1 MEQGNS
7 IRSLILSMAKNGIQ
21 CSSIQ
26 EGVVIKAAPLTIS
39 LVNDKKIILTDD
51 DLIVPN
57 HLTDYKVK
65 IDIKKEWSTENEN
78 GCSEKPL
85 IHSHKIKGEKEMI
98 VKNALKVGDKVDLLS
113 FNDNKTYYILD
124 RVPK

>member
-1 MEQGNS
+1 MPTK
-7 IRSLILSMAKNGIQ
+7 SLS
-21 CSSIQ
+21 
-26 EGVVIKAAPLTIS
+26 PLVENEDDGHDDS
-39 LVNDKKIILTDD
+39 TDD

-124 RVPK
+124 RVPKQRDRKSVV